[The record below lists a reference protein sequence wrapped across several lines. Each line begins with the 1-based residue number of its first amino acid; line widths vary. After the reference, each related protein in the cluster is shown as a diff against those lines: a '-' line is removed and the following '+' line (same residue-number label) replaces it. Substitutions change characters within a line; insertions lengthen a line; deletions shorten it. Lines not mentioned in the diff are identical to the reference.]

1 MRTFQREMLLLEN
14 RVKFKIPN
22 SPYYLRSTVP
32 LVVLKGDLY
41 KNDPP
46 PSALIALCSYPYH
59 RNSFAHSLTCL
70 RNIY

>member
-46 PSALIALCSYPYH
+46 PQCS
-59 RNSFAHSLTCL
+59 HSTLFISL
-70 RNIY
+70 S

>member
-14 RVKFKIPN
+14 RVNFKIP
-22 SPYYLRSTVP
+22 SPYYLCSAVP

-46 PSALIALCSYPYH
+46 PQCS
-59 RNSFAHSLTCL
+59 HSTLFISL
-70 RNIY
+70 S